1 MRPTTKT
8 PQANWSPTVES
19 EALSLTL
26 SRWIAITLL
35 ALAALVAMTCGSGLA
50 AQYGNPQFL
59 IDTDW
64 LSEHLSDRNLRI
76 IDMRNNPEE
85 YTYGHIP
92 GAVYLAINRTRMAL
106 KEPGF
111 SLPPDYEIEETLGQL
126 GITLETMVVAYDD
139 LGGLNASRLFYTLDY
154 IGHEKMALLN
164 GGLTEWVA
172 EGRGLSKEV
181 SRVGKTAYRARTKTQ
196 RVASARWIV
205 ANLGKTSVGL
215 VDARSP
221 KEFRGEDV
229 RAKRGGHIPGAV
241 NIEWTQ
247 HLTDE
252 KTFKPADEL
261 LALYEKVGVTK
272 DKTVVAYCQTMHRGA
287 LSYFT
292 LRLLGYPNVRGYDRS
307 WSEWGNDARLP
318 IER

>member
-1 MRPTTKT
+1 MKRQIIISTL
-8 PQANWSPTVES
+8 ATVM
-19 EALSLTL
+19 LSV
-26 SRWIAITLL
+26 W
-35 ALAALVAMTCGSGLA
+35 AAWPGWTAVYA
-50 AQYGNPQFL
+50 NPQFL
-59 IDTDW
+59 VDTDW
-64 LSEHLSDRNLRI
+64 LAQRLNDRNLRI
-76 IDMRNNPEE
+76 VDMRNNPEE
-85 YTYGHIP
+85 YASGHIP

-126 GITLETMVVAYDD
+126 GITPETMVVAYDD
-139 LGGLNASRLFYTLDY
+139 LGGLNASRLFFTLDY
-154 IGHEKMALLN
+154 VGHEKMALLN

-172 EGRGLSKEV
+172 EGRDLSKKV
-181 SRVGKTAYRARTKTQ
+181 PRVGKMAYGARTKTQ

-221 KEFRGEDV
+221 KEFHGEDV

-241 NIEWTQ
+241 NIEWTEN
-247 HLTDE
+247 LTDE
-252 KTFKPADEL
+252 KIFKPADQL
-261 LALYEKVGVTK
+261 AALYERAGVTK

-287 LSYFT
+287 LNYFT
-292 LRLLGYPNVRGYDRS
+292 LRLLGYPDVRGYDRS

-318 IER
+318 IEQ